1 METVVARVWMESA
14 RGVVLDRL
22 WQSLVRTLRRRAPRA
37 DAAADV
43 ASEVVHRA
51 IRRLFSTSFSNPVA
65 WDELWAWSLRV
76 AGNLIADEVRRR
88 RRERRDPGASVDEL
102 VAKDPRGHAT
112 HGHAVRGPV
121 RAMRLMHA

>member
-22 WQSLVRTLRRRAPRA
+22 WQSLVRTLRRRVPRA

-51 IRRLFSTSFSNPVA
+51 IRRSFFDLFFESGG
-65 WDELWAWSLRV
+65 LGRV
-76 AGNLIADEVRRR
+76 VGVEPAGRGEPHRRR
-88 RRERRDPGASVDEL
+88 SAPQATGA
-102 VAKDPRGHAT
+102 T
-112 HGHAVRGPV
+112 
-121 RAMRLMHA
+121 